1 MLNNYSLLKQ
11 TKRLLFCGIVLL
23 WQTLFSAV
31 NAAIVDQV
39 ELSFDHNDVSHWV
52 DVTDLATTGTNQ
64 YFVIYVPGAYNINID
79 KVHWANGDW
88 NVDTRVAESNVNWKD
103 GTAVA
108 GMDNAGDT
116 YLIYGVNEAN
126 LSDFKIQYRSWNHD
140 PASEKADFI
149 FYIVENPN
157 DIACRIVGTG
167 TETGVVYDVTNTG
180 NSTSWFDNIL
190 DVEENQYVVIYSDAE
205 DQNINFDGVKIGG
218 TSFDPR
224 NTVECTMYKYT
235 DQAVITSN
243 DLNNVYAVYRATES
257 GSLSIGY
264 RAYQEG
270 YQLKIFTINDFCAW
284 DKSSNF
290 ESKYK
295 PKVTSNYLFAPPG
308 TEIDVT
314 ASWSGTDELANP
326 EWAFE
331 YSTDGT
337 NWTASP
343 LEYINENVLTFDMQL
358 QNVYVRAKIT
368 NATADMTSE
377 GRDVSAAVLINGV
390 NNSSAACENS
400 ASQTL
405 LWERFDLT
413 GAWQGNNCYEQ
424 KEATSAIPYAP
435 EDPTGYD
442 DGAIDPT
449 TAIRN
454 NQYAIVRN
462 PGYTCLGGNS
472 GNPVWFIND
481 YDHTGD
487 VTADGI
493 RQGGMMMINL
503 ASKHGYQNAVIY
515 QRDFDGLPAGTKL
528 YFSMF
533 AAYATKETGRDAA
546 VLELQILGSNDGT
559 NWNLIKNKQKE
570 FSGSGSSK
578 LNWEELSADGT
589 FDSGDYNKLRLVIY
603 NRGNG
608 EQDNGEDFVIDDI
621 LFLACRPQ
629 LEWNNITSP
638 LNHDQ
643 DAFLLQNSKESWAR
657 AFGENKTYFMVVE
670 IADNDGNTY
679 YTKAEV
685 NYGGT
690 CTTSYPCISA
700 EDVPVTVP
708 FTVGDAGNVYDS
720 NGQKVGD
727 DFSLDKSKLYT
738 LQAKIYTNEAAY
750 NADNAGSA
758 GSVIISGQSTKVKMR
773 PSLPIKIL
781 ACENRDGSAIYNGTG
796 VQTDLETAITNSIND
811 TDVSVTMYEGEWNY
825 DDGGYIFSTPVLE
838 VSIDAQHNPTFNY
851 NASKKI
857 EINNGTFEK
866 VYTLIWKYDLDGF
879 NAPYSAQPVII
890 TLNDLPKDLSV
901 STEYATQCSNAGG
914 AVTLTENGANVVDNG
929 TLQYQWIAGADA
941 NDFADN
947 TKIISSAAALS
958 LTNLA
963 AGTQAY
969 TVRVRNN
976 NHDNNHCS
984 TDLTQN
990 VTIYAIPEAATLTA
1004 TVNSE
1009 DVTTV
1014 CVTTPANT
1022 INLTA
1027 AVTNPTIDMA
1037 AINQQWKYEWSIVSG
1052 PASFAIPTVDATAIT
1067 PAASTTLNL
1076 TGVPFGNYTFK
1087 VKISNGTAGA
1097 ENCTSIE
1104 KTIDIKVLERPTVIA
1119 TATGDITANVTTA
1132 CVEGATL
1139 GAATL
1144 TANVNDITGFGQ
1156 SLTFDWNLTGAATDS
1171 KLNSTEKTWNL
1182 TNLAAGTY
1190 TVSCTVKNTDDCTIT
1205 LTNATFTI
1213 YPKATAATL
1222 TAIPG
1227 KVCLTNDAT
1236 AAETT
1241 TINLSATVSPATLP
1255 AGLEWVYVFKN
1266 ADGTILS
1273 TQKTNTYTVTN
1284 VAPGAYTYLV
1294 SVYAQATSADVQNP
1308 VCDSLTAH
1316 NENQVKVYYTP
1327 VISAIQAEPEML
1339 TCTVKEAVLTAVASD
1354 AAWYEWSNG
1363 KNGATKDTIHVSSAN
1378 EYSLVVYSDAAKTC
1392 SSARVNKIVSADANM
1407 PEINIIS
1414 NPNVAIIDCNNP
1426 EIVLTADID
1435 AKGGTI
1441 QNIEWSNGKSGADAD
1456 TIHVSN
1462 ANTYTA
1468 TVTLTN
1474 GCSAS
1479 ASKDLTKNVTK
1490 PTINISDPDK
1500 LTCAVLSTT
1509 LQASGT
1515 PATYAWTDVAG
1526 EPAGTGATY
1535 VASIGGVYT
1544 VTATSTENGCTNTKD
1559 VEVQQDI
1566 TTPAIQNIYSRRTTS
1581 EVDTTSTTYCAFDV
1595 SKTSIAGVYF
1605 GLNGS
1610 ETGVTYQLYVGGKNG
1625 TPQGAAV
1632 DGTGNAISFGQVAE
1646 GTYAVLATKT
1656 ATNCQTW
1663 MQFVGNLPAPEE
1675 EVTITKRDNPTIT
1688 LSSSDNENC
1697 VAPFNGY
1704 VVLAETNASKYLTG
1718 AYDELGN
1725 WSLVN
1730 TTEVDTVY
1738 NHLQS
1743 LTDGMVYVKDDF
1755 GCVNSDA
1762 ASLNDASAKPTAF
1775 AVSGGGEKCENANDE
1790 LTVTLSNSQLN
1801 FSYELA
1807 ENAIAIDTIQGTG
1820 SALTWTVRPQV
1831 AGAYTYTVRA
1841 FNAETGCENNM
1852 TGNATVNV
1860 HPYPSV
1866 PNVIPLKSEDATVIQ
1881 DYYYEN
1887 AKCNGTAT
1895 GVINLSTAY
1904 IRIVNDVISADSV
1917 TWKDAQNNV
1926 VTDLTKL
1933 AKGTY
1938 TLYATNFGCVSTAN
1952 VEIGEPE
1959 TLVIPTIK
1967 KYTEPQPGDLEM
1979 TTYYKDALCNGDES
1993 GWIVMDTT
2001 TYMGGT
2007 KPYSTLILT
2016 DSQDATVA
2024 VDSIDTNNGALMWL
2038 TLAEGTYTLKVI
2050 DAKGCDATQTVTIG
2064 EPDKL
2069 TISAAVDTT
2078 GLAPADWADNVVFIN
2093 ETCEGS
2099 ANGEISVGENA
2110 ITGGTPF
2117 VSATAQYN
2125 VELFKKN
2132 ENDNN
2137 YTFVNNVDGVIKN
2150 LTPGVYKLKATDAN
2164 GCADSISVTIAAA
2177 EPVTDPV
2184 WREDVYRFTPADP
2197 QDADSKASFEVCAA
2211 DNEKVALEVL
2221 MNRGNEHDAD
2231 TIMWAYG
2238 NFETKT
2244 WIGKQFLAV
2253 DSIDIA
2259 VPDTFIVTAKYITP
2273 LGCESEPAEVEF
2285 RITRCTDLML
2295 DAKVDKTEVCEGS
2308 TLTYTLTLTNNAS
2321 VDAQG
2326 VNVEMILPS
2335 NLSFEETMSNDS
2347 IIYIG
2352 NIPAGTDNKVEM
2364 TFAVSA
2370 DNAGEN
2376 LETQFFVYS
2385 VNSETYRTMDEAIA
2399 ASVNF
2404 GKTVAVTVNAMP
2416 DVLDVDDYTGLT
2428 YCVNETGVKDL
2439 SELEADADTWSLQ
2452 WGTEYIDAQSDWN
2465 WSATVPVIS
2474 TAAQTSPN
2482 GQQIA
2487 VRQVSDKGC
2496 IGEEAFITYIVN
2508 PNPQVS
2514 LNNVIDIK
2522 CYFGQGVST
2531 GSIEIN
2537 TDEQDGDNY
2546 AYNWYNGENVISRV
2560 QNPTG
2565 LEPGAYKLIV
2575 TNGFGCADSSIVAN
2589 ISNRPDSIQIT
2600 FTGTELVCGGERNG
2614 VVTSWVEGGT
2624 PDYQYEWTI
2633 VGKEGVFSTESTISD
2648 LVGGDYNLEITDA
2661 NGCVERNS
2669 FHIAQPDTLKISTET
2684 FTNFNCE
2691 DKKGFISLAISGGAA
2706 PYEYLWDNG
2715 SRDSYV
2721 SELEDGF
2728 YTVTVTDNNYC
2739 KADSTF
2745 QITKPEEF
2753 LTAYIES
2760 QRDVLCNGDATGQAI
2775 INVRGGTPF
2784 EDGQSDVPYIY
2795 NWTNNGGNQKDLI
2808 NVPSGYYEL
2817 TITDAMQ
2824 CEKVIPVVI
2833 GQPEPLQVGLLH
2845 AKLDVCNGID
2855 DGFITTSVQGG
2866 VAPYTYAWSN
2876 GENTSGIYDLAGGV
2890 YSLTVTDAN
2899 NCPAEFEEEV
2909 QGYDPIDD
2917 LTINLASSDPDN
2929 RVLPGDKITF
2939 TATASRELVRYDW
2952 DYTGWGEE
2960 TTFEEVFYKDKIF
2973 TLWASDGICPE
2984 VKVELPIEV
2993 VWPTIFS
3000 PYDVN
3005 GLNDEF
3011 LSPNAD
3017 GKEERA
3023 NWYIIVFNRYGQK
3036 VYEGKCGWDGTYKG
3050 KTALP
3055 GTYYYTIKF
3064 PNGESHDG
3072 TVEVSRQD

>member
-1 MLNNYSLLKQ
+1 MF
-11 TKRLLFCGIVLL
+11 KRRRC
-23 WQTLFSAV
+23 
-31 NAAIVDQV
+31 
-39 ELSFDHNDVSHWV
+39 
-52 DVTDLATTGTNQ
+52 
-64 YFVIYVPGAYNINID
+64 
-79 KVHWANGDW
+79 
-88 NVDTRVAESNVNWKD
+88 
-103 GTAVA
+103 
-108 GMDNAGDT
+108 
-116 YLIYGVNEAN
+116 
-126 LSDFKIQYRSWNHD
+126 
-140 PASEKADFI
+140 
-149 FYIVENPN
+149 
-157 DIACRIVGTG
+157 C
-167 TETGVVYDVTNTG
+167 
-180 NSTSWFDNIL
+180 
-190 DVEENQYVVIYSDAE
+190 
-205 DQNINFDGVKIGG
+205 
-218 TSFDPR
+218 
-224 NTVECTMYKYT
+224 
-235 DQAVITSN
+235 
-243 DLNNVYAVYRATES
+243 
-257 GSLSIGY
+257 
-264 RAYQEG
+264 
-270 YQLKIFTINDFCAW
+270 
-284 DKSSNF
+284 
-290 ESKYK
+290 
-295 PKVTSNYLFAPPG
+295 
-308 TEIDVT
+308 
-314 ASWSGTDELANP
+314 
-326 EWAFE
+326 
-331 YSTDGT
+331 
-337 NWTASP
+337 
-343 LEYINENVLTFDMQL
+343 
-358 QNVYVRAKIT
+358 
-368 NATADMTSE
+368 
-377 GRDVSAAVLINGV
+377 
-390 NNSSAACENS
+390 
-400 ASQTL
+400 
-405 LWERFDLT
+405 
-413 GAWQGNNCYEQ
+413 
-424 KEATSAIPYAP
+424 
-435 EDPTGYD
+435 
-442 DGAIDPT
+442 
-449 TAIRN
+449 
-454 NQYAIVRN
+454 
-462 PGYTCLGGNS
+462 
-472 GNPVWFIND
+472 
-481 YDHTGD
+481 
-487 VTADGI
+487 
-493 RQGGMMMINL
+493 
-503 ASKHGYQNAVIY
+503 
-515 QRDFDGLPAGTKL
+515 
-528 YFSMF
+528 
-533 AAYATKETGRDAA
+533 
-546 VLELQILGSNDGT
+546 
-559 NWNLIKNKQKE
+559 
-570 FSGSGSSK
+570 
-578 LNWEELSADGT
+578 
-589 FDSGDYNKLRLVIY
+589 
-603 NRGNG
+603 
-608 EQDNGEDFVIDDI
+608 
-621 LFLACRPQ
+621 
-629 LEWNNITSP
+629 
-638 LNHDQ
+638 
-643 DAFLLQNSKESWAR
+643 
-657 AFGENKTYFMVVE
+657 
-670 IADNDGNTY
+670 
-679 YTKAEV
+679 
-685 NYGGT
+685 
-690 CTTSYPCISA
+690 
-700 EDVPVTVP
+700 
-708 FTVGDAGNVYDS
+708 
-720 NGQKVGD
+720 
-727 DFSLDKSKLYT
+727 
-738 LQAKIYTNEAAY
+738 
-750 NADNAGSA
+750 
-758 GSVIISGQSTKVKMR
+758 
-773 PSLPIKIL
+773 
-781 ACENRDGSAIYNGTG
+781 
-796 VQTDLETAITNSIND
+796 
-811 TDVSVTMYEGEWNY
+811 
-825 DDGGYIFSTPVLE
+825 
-838 VSIDAQHNPTFNY
+838 
-851 NASKKI
+851 
-857 EINNGTFEK
+857 
-866 VYTLIWKYDLDGF
+866 
-879 NAPYSAQPVII
+879 
-890 TLNDLPKDLSV
+890 
-901 STEYATQCSNAGG
+901 
-914 AVTLTENGANVVDNG
+914 TLTENGANVVDNG

-1014 CVTTPANT
+1014 CVTEPNNT

-1037 AINQQWKYEWSIVSG
+1037 AIDQQWKYEWSIVSG
-1052 PASFAIPTVDATAIT
+1052 PAAFVIPADKTVEATT
-1067 PAASTTLNL
+1067 SNTAALSL

-1222 TAIPG
+1222 TATPG

-1241 TINLSATVSPATLP
+1241 TINLSATVTPATLP
-1255 AGLEWVYVFKN
+1255 AGLEWVYVFKE
-1266 ADGTILS
+1266 ADGNVLS

-1294 SVYAQATSADVQNP
+1294 SIYAQTTSANVQNP

-1316 NENQVKVYYTP
+1316 NETQVKVYYTP
-1327 VISAIQAEPEML
+1327 VISTINADPEKL

-1490 PTINISDPDK
+1490 PTINVVAEPAK
-1500 LTCAVLSTT
+1500 LTCAVTSTYIT
-1509 LQASGT
+1509 VNAEPTST
-1515 PATYAWTDVAG
+1515 FEWKNNAG
-1526 EPAGTGATY
+1526 EPLTTNATLEP
-1535 VASIGGVYT
+1535 VTAPGDYT
-1544 VTATSTENGCTNTKD
+1544 VTATSTENGCTNEKTIT
-1559 VEVQQDI
+1559 VEQDI
-1566 TTPAIQNIYSRRTTS
+1566 TAPVAQDIYSSLENDANGETATA
-1581 EVDTTSTTYCAFDV
+1581 YCAQDENKQNV
-1595 SKTSIAGVYF
+1595 AGVYF
-1605 GLNGS
+1605 GLKSS
-1610 ETGVTYQLYVGGKNG
+1610 ETGVNYQLYTGGKTG
-1625 TPQGAAV
+1625 TPGAAV
-1632 DGTGNAISFGQVAE
+1632 AGTGNAISFGQLPE
-1646 GTYAVLATKT
+1646 GTYSVLATKT

-1663 MQFVGNLPAPEE
+1663 MQFNADQPVATD
-1675 EVTITKRDNPTIT
+1675 EVTITKLDNPTISLT
-1688 LSSSDNENC
+1688 AANNVNC
-1697 VAPFNGY
+1697 IAPFNGNI
-1704 VVLAETNASKYLTG
+1704 VVVTNGTHTSTDAYSETMT
-1718 AYDELGN
+1718 
-1725 WSLVN
+1725 W
-1730 TTEVDTVY
+1730 TEYIPNVTDTVY
-1738 NHLQS
+1738 KYQQALN
-1743 LTDGMVYVKDDF
+1743 DAIVYVNDAN
-1755 GCVNSDA
+1755 GCVNSA
-1762 ASLNDASAKPTAF
+1762 TASIADNSATPEVFT
-1775 AVSGGGEKCENANDE
+1775 VSGGGEKCEGTNDE
-1790 LTVTLSNSQLN
+1790 LTITLSDSETGFRYVL
-1801 FSYELA
+1801 YVDGDD
-1807 ENAIAIDTIQGTG
+1807 IADSEKQGTG
-1820 SALTWTVRPQV
+1820 DKLTWTVTD
-1831 AGAYTYTVRA
+1831 AGVYTVKA
-1841 FNAETGCENNM
+1841 FNAETACEANM
-1852 TGNATVNV
+1852 DGNATVV
-1860 HPYPSV
+1860 AHPYPTV

-1895 GVINLSTAY
+1895 GVINLSTEY
-1904 IRIVNDVISADSV
+1904 IRVVNDVISADSV
-1917 TWKDAQNNV
+1917 TWKDALNNV

-1938 TLYATNFGCVSTAN
+1938 TLYATNFGCVSTAT

-1959 TLVIPTIK
+1959 TLVIPAIA

-1993 GWIVMDTT
+1993 GQLVVAADFTE
-2001 TYMGGT
+2001 GGT
-2007 KPYSTLILT
+2007 GEVTFTLK
-2016 DSQDATVA
+2016 DAQDNEVVPDVNPTAA
-2024 VDSIDTNNGALMWL
+2024 DTRWT
-2038 TLAEGTYTLKVI
+2038 TLAKGTYTLTAT
-2050 DAKGCDATQTVTIG
+2050 DANGCDATQTVTIG
-2064 EPDKL
+2064 EPEKL

-2099 ANGEISVGENA
+2099 GNGEISVGENA

-2117 VSATAQYN
+2117 VSAAAQYN

-2137 YTFVNNVDGVIKN
+2137 YTFVDNVDGVIKY
-2150 LTPGVYKLKATDAN
+2150 LTPGVYKLKATDDN

-2221 MNRGNEHDAD
+2221 MNRGNEHAAD

-2244 WIGKQFLAV
+2244 WIGKEALAV
-2253 DSIDIA
+2253 DSIDIT
-2259 VPDTFIVTAKYITP
+2259 VPDTFVVTAKYITP

-2335 NLSFEETMSNDS
+2335 NLSFVETMSNDS

-2352 NIPAGTDNKVEM
+2352 NIPAGADNKVEM
-2364 TFAVSA
+2364 TFEVSA

-2416 DVLDVDDYTGLT
+2416 DVLDVDEYTGLT

-2439 SELEADADTWSLQ
+2439 SELEADEDTWSLQ
-2452 WGTEYIDAQSDWN
+2452 WGTEYIDAESDWN

-2514 LNNVIDIK
+2514 LDNVTQIK
-2522 CYFGQGVST
+2522 CFRNQGDDF
-2531 GSIEIN
+2531 GSIEVVAA
-2537 TDEQDGDNY
+2537 EQDY
-2546 AYNWYNGENVISRV
+2546 IYKWYNGQDTISRE

-2565 LEPGAYKLIV
+2565 LEAGTYKLYV
-2575 TNGFGCADSSIVAN
+2575 TNGFACADSAIVATIN
-2589 ISNRPDSIQIT
+2589 PSPDSIAISLNP
-2600 FTGTELVCGGERNG
+2600 ESKMKICGGTTDGKIVVDVVGGTGDYTYEWFKGQQPIPDATGKSLSDLTGGAYYLEVSDELGCTNG
-2614 VVTSWVEGGT
+2614 KDFVINQPNGPIQIETFVHSDINCANYGIPDTAIVVVGTADGTAVQPVTYEWYKSNEEGEMIGDVIDEGTMFKTLDGGYYHLQLTDNDGCKADTTFFIYKPEAFLAAVVTKITNVDCYGNSTGAAEIKVSGGT
-2624 PDYQYEWTI
+2624 PVDGIYTFEWSN
-2633 VGKEGVFSTESTISD
+2633 GDDEQNLSGVKAGHYD
-2648 LVGGDYNLEITDA
+2648 L
-2661 NGCVERNS
+2661 
-2669 FHIAQPDTLKISTET
+2669 
-2684 FTNFNCE
+2684 
-2691 DKKGFISLAISGGAA
+2691 
-2706 PYEYLWDNG
+2706 
-2715 SRDSYV
+2715 
-2721 SELEDGF
+2721 
-2728 YTVTVTDNNYC
+2728 TVTDALEC
-2739 KADSTF
+2739 IVQLSVD
-2745 QITKPEEF
+2745 IEEPKPLE
-2753 LTAYIES
+2753 I
-2760 QRDVLCNGDATGQAI
+2760 
-2775 INVRGGTPF
+2775 
-2784 EDGQSDVPYIY
+2784 
-2795 NWTNNGGNQKDLI
+2795 
-2808 NVPSGYYEL
+2808 
-2817 TITDAMQ
+2817 
-2824 CEKVIPVVI
+2824 
-2833 GQPEPLQVGLLH
+2833 GLLD
-2845 AKLDVCNGID
+2845 AKLRVCTGID
-2855 DGFITTSVQGG
+2855 DGFITTSVNGG
-2866 VAPYTYAWSN
+2866 VPPYEYSWSN
-2876 GENTSGIYDLAGGV
+2876 DAKTSGIFDLAGGV
-2890 YSLTVTDAN
+2890 YELTVTDAHE
-2899 NCPAEFEEEV
+2899 CPATSEFEVE
-2909 QGYDPIDD
+2909 GFDPIED
-2917 LTINLASSDPDN
+2917 LAIDVTSSDSDN

-2939 TATASRELVRYDW
+2939 TAKASRELVSFNW
-2952 DYTGWGEE
+2952 DYTGWNEE
-2960 TTFEEVFYKDKIF
+2960 QTYEKTFYEDGKVI
-2973 TLWASDGICPE
+2973 LWASDGICPDINT
-2984 VKVELPIEV
+2984 ELPVEV

-3050 KTALP
+3050 
-3055 GTYYYTIKF
+3055 
-3064 PNGESHDG
+3064 
-3072 TVEVSRQD
+3072 

>member
-1 MLNNYSLLKQ
+1 MSMLNNYSLLKQ

-39 ELSFDHNDVSHWV
+39 ELSFDHNGDSHWV

-180 NSTSWFDNIL
+180 NATSWFDNIL

-224 NTVECTMYKYT
+224 NTVECTMYKYA

-264 RAYQEG
+264 RAYHDG

-295 PKVTSNYLFAPPG
+295 PKITSNYLFAPPG
-308 TEIDVT
+308 TEINVT
-314 ASWSGTDELANP
+314 ASWSGTDELAAP

-343 LEYINENVLTFDMQL
+343 EEYVNSNVLSFDMQL
-358 QNVYVRAKIT
+358 NNVYVRAKIT

-377 GRDVSAAVLINGV
+377 GRDVSASVLINGV
-390 NNSSAACENS
+390 NNSAAACENS

-413 GAWQGNNCYEQ
+413 GTWQGNNCYEQ

-487 VTADGI
+487 VTADGV

-546 VLELQILGSNDGT
+546 VLELQILGSNDGN
-559 NWNLIKNKQKE
+559 NWNILKSKQKT

-578 LNWEELSADGT
+578 FNWEELNADGT

-603 NRGNG
+603 NRGTGAN
-608 EQDNGEDFVIDDI
+608 DNGEDFVIDDI

-629 LEWNNITSP
+629 LEWSNQGAP
-638 LNHDQ
+638 LNSEQ
-643 DAFLLQNSKESWAR
+643 DAFVLQNSKDSWAR
-657 AFGENKTYFMVVE
+657 AFGDNKTYFMVVE

-679 YTKAEV
+679 YAKAEV
-685 NYGGT
+685 NNNGT
-690 CTTSYPCISA
+690 CSTGYPCISA
-700 EDVPVTVP
+700 EDTPINLP
-708 FTVGDAGNVYDS
+708 FTVGAEGNVYDA

-738 LQAKIYTNEAAY
+738 LQGKIYTNEAAY
-750 NADNAGSA
+750 NADNSGSDDA
-758 GSVIISGQSTKVKMR
+758 VIISGQTVKVKMR

-796 VQTDLETAITNSIND
+796 LQTDLETAITNSINE
-811 TDVSVTMYEGEWNY
+811 TDIRAIMYEGVV
-825 DDGGYIFSTPVLE
+825 PVGTVGPFE
-838 VSIDAQHNPTFNY
+838 VPVVTVTIDASHNPSFAY
-851 NASKKI
+851 NASKQI
-857 EINNGTFEK
+857 EIANGTFEK
-866 VYTLIWKYDLDGF
+866 VYTLIWEYDLGGV
-879 NAPYSAQPVII
+879 ATPYSAQPVTLI
-890 TLNDLPKDLSV
+890 LNDLPKDLSV

-929 TLQYQWIAGADA
+929 TLEYQWIAGDNT

-947 TKIISSAAALS
+947 TKIISSAAALP

-963 AGTQAY
+963 AGTQPY

-1027 AVTNPTIDMA
+1027 AVTNPEIDMA
-1037 AINQQWKYEWSIVSG
+1037 AIDQQWKYEWSIVSG
-1052 PASFAIPTVDATAIT
+1052 PATFVIPADKTVEATT
-1067 PAASTTLNL
+1067 SNTAALSLI
-1076 TGVPFGNYTFK
+1076 GVPFGNYTFK

-1213 YPKATAATL
+1213 YPKATSATL
-1222 TAIPG
+1222 TATPG

-1241 TINLSATVSPATLP
+1241 TINLSATVTPATLP
-1255 AGLEWVYVFKN
+1255 AGLEWVYVFKE
-1266 ADGTILS
+1266 ADGNVLS

-1327 VISAIQAEPEML
+1327 VISAIEAEPEIL

-1354 AAWYEWSNG
+1354 AALYEWST
-1363 KNGATKDTIHVSSAN
+1363 KSEASATQDTIHVFSAGD
-1378 EYSLVVYSDAAKTC
+1378 YSVVAYSDANKTC
-1392 SSARVNKIVSADANM
+1392 SSARVNKLISADANM
-1407 PEINIIS
+1407 PEISIVS
-1414 NPNVAIIDCNNP
+1414 DET
-1426 EIVLTADID
+1426 EINCKNEELVLTANID
-1435 AKGGTI
+1435 TKGGTI
-1441 QNIEWSNGKSGADAD
+1441 ANIVWSTGKNGVDAD
-1456 TIHVSN
+1456 TIHVFN

-1468 TVTLTN
+1468 KVTLEN
-1474 GCSAS
+1474 GCEAT
-1479 ASKDLTKNVTK
+1479 ASKGITKDVTK
-1490 PTINISDPDK
+1490 PTINVVAEPAK
-1500 LTCAVLSTT
+1500 FTCAVTSTYIT
-1509 LQASGT
+1509 VNAEPTST
-1515 PATYAWTDVAG
+1515 FEWKNNAG
-1526 EPAGTGATY
+1526 EPLTTNATLEP
-1535 VASIGGVYT
+1535 VTAPGDYT
-1544 VTATSTENGCTNTKD
+1544 VTATSTENGCTNEKTIT
-1559 VEVQQDI
+1559 VEQDI
-1566 TTPAIQNIYSRRTTS
+1566 TAPVAQDIYSSLENDANGETATA
-1581 EVDTTSTTYCAFDV
+1581 YCAQDENKQNV
-1595 SKTSIAGVYF
+1595 AGVYF
-1605 GLNGS
+1605 GLKSS
-1610 ETGVTYQLYVGGKNG
+1610 ETGVNYQLYTGGKTG
-1625 TPQGAAV
+1625 TPGAAV
-1632 DGTGNAISFGQVAE
+1632 AGTGNAISFGQLPE
-1646 GTYAVLATKT
+1646 GTYSVLATKT

-1663 MQFVGNLPAPEE
+1663 MQFNADQPAATE
-1675 EVTITKRDNPTIT
+1675 EVTITKLDNPTISLT
-1688 LSSSDNENC
+1688 AANNVNC
-1697 VAPFNGY
+1697 IAPFNGNI
-1704 VVLAETNASKYLTG
+1704 VVVTDGTHTSTDAYSETMT
-1718 AYDELGN
+1718 
-1725 WSLVN
+1725 W
-1730 TTEVDTVY
+1730 TEYIPNVTDTVY
-1738 NHLQS
+1738 KYQQALN
-1743 LTDGMVYVKDDF
+1743 DAIVYVKDAN
-1755 GCVNSDA
+1755 GCVNSA
-1762 ASLNDASAKPTAF
+1762 TASIADNSATPEVFT
-1775 AVSGGGEKCENANDE
+1775 VSGGGEKCEGTNDE
-1790 LTVTLSNSQLN
+1790 LTITLSDSETGFRYVLYVDGDN
-1801 FSYELA
+1801 
-1807 ENAIAIDTIQGTG
+1807 IADSEKQGTG
-1820 SALTWTVRPQV
+1820 DKLTWTVTD
-1831 AGAYTYTVRA
+1831 AGVYTVKA
-1841 FNAETGCENNM
+1841 FNAETACEANM
-1852 TGNATVNV
+1852 DGNATVV
-1860 HPYPSV
+1860 AHPYPTV
-1866 PNVIPLKSEDATVIQ
+1866 PNVIPLKSEDATLIQ

-1895 GVINLSTAY
+1895 GVINLSTEY
-1904 IRIVNDVISADSV
+1904 IRVVNDVISADSV
-1917 TWKDAQNNV
+1917 TWKDALNNV

-1938 TLYATNFGCVSTAN
+1938 TLYATNFGCVSTAT

-1959 TLVIPTIK
+1959 TLVIPAIE

-1993 GWIVMDTT
+1993 GQLVVAADFTV
-2001 TYMGGT
+2001 GGT
-2007 KPYSTLILT
+2007 GEVTFTLK
-2016 DSQDATVA
+2016 DAQDNEVVPDVNPTAADARWT
-2024 VDSIDTNNGALMWL
+2024 
-2038 TLAEGTYTLKVI
+2038 TLAKGTYTLTAT
-2050 DAKGCDATQTVTIG
+2050 DANGCDATQTVTIG

-2093 ETCEGS
+2093 ETCAGS
-2099 ANGEISVGENA
+2099 VNGEISVGENA

-2117 VSATAQYN
+2117 VSAAAQYN

-2137 YTFVNNVDGVIKN
+2137 YTFVDNVDGVIEN
-2150 LTPGVYKLKATDAN
+2150 LKPGVYKLKATDAN

-2197 QDADSKASFEVCAA
+2197 QDADSKASFEICAA
-2211 DNEKVALEVL
+2211 DNMKVALEEL
-2221 MNRGNEHDAD
+2221 MNRGNEHAAD

-2244 WIGKQFLAV
+2244 WIGKEALAV
-2253 DSIDIA
+2253 DSIDIT
-2259 VPDTFIVTAKYITP
+2259 VPDTFVVTAKYITP

-2385 VNSETYRTMDEAIA
+2385 VNGETYRTMDEAIA

-2416 DVLDVDDYTGLT
+2416 DVLDVDEYTGLT

-2439 SELEADADTWSLQ
+2439 SELEADEDTWSLQ
-2452 WGTEYIDAQSDWN
+2452 WGTEYIDAESDWN

-2522 CYFGQGVST
+2522 CYTGQGVST

-2546 AYNWYNGENVISRV
+2546 AYNWYNGENFVSRE

-2565 LEPGAYKLIV
+2565 LEPGAYRLIV

-2589 ISNRPDSIQIT
+2589 ISDRPDSIQIT

-2624 PDYQYEWTI
+2624 PDYQYVWTV
-2633 VGKEGVFSTESTISD
+2633 VGKDGVFSTESTISD
-2648 LVGGDYNLEITDA
+2648 LIGGDYNLELTDA

-2669 FHIAQPDTLKISTET
+2669 FHIAQPDTLKIATET

-2728 YTVTVTDNNYC
+2728 YTVTVTDNNNC